1 MTDRPEG
8 GNSHDRF
15 GVQEPEVVLDQAHDR
30 VGRILDD
37 TDEADDVLDPFD
49 SVPGVQDDGT
59 PDDKKRSRP
68 FWIEIPVLVLV
79 ALVIAVIIKTFLVQA
94 FFIPSGSMELTLNV
108 DDRILVNKLAWR
120 FDDPHRG
127 DVIVFDSGGRR
138 EESFLESVRRNIGE
152 SIGLSAPESD
162 LIKRV
167 VGLPGEVLEIRDNRV
182 LIDGVVLDEP
192 YLKPGT
198 AMPDFDPVQIEP
210 DHYFMMGDNRNE
222 SSDSRFTGTASRDR
236 LVGRAFVIVWP
247 PGNWGGL

>member
-152 SIGLSAPESD
+152 SIGLS
-162 LIKRV
+162 R
-167 VGLPGEVLEIRDNRV
+167 LPSRI
-182 LIDGVVLDEP
+182 
-192 YLKPGT
+192 
-198 AMPDFDPVQIEP
+198 
-210 DHYFMMGDNRNE
+210 
-222 SSDSRFTGTASRDR
+222 SSSELWDSPAKCSRFVTTGYSSMGSSSTSRTSSR
-236 LVGRAFVIVWP
+236 EQQCPTSIRCRS
-247 PGNWGGL
+247 NQTTTS